1 MKTET
6 YEKERFSIGLYLHV
20 PFCSKTCDF
29 CAFYQ
34 VKPTRDVIER
44 YLDGIETELS
54 LIGQFDSLNTIFWGG
69 GTPGLLSAKDMEGLG
84 KTVGKFVGETAEW
97 SVEMAPGSIKEDKL
111 MVLKDLGVTRISMGV
126 QSFNDV
132 FLDGLGRQHSTK
144 QIYRAYELLQKVG
157 FKSVNLDLIFSI
169 PGQTAEDWEADLKEA
184 IRLEP
189 DHIST
194 YCLTFEEDTALYV
207 KLSDG
212 RVSVDEEKEVAFYRK
227 SWDVLAAASYVQYEI
242 SNYAREG
249 HECVHNINTWRMHE
263 WIGVGPSA
271 SEQFRGW
278 RSSNVADEAQWYQDL
293 KEGRR
298 SQSDR
303 ILLEDRLLFEDA
315 LIFGLRM
322 NAGVQLNELEE
333 RFPGVPVASLSPFFE
348 NLLKE
353 GKMIKGSSGNLCLSD
368 EGRLVA
374 DAIGSELLN
383 CFEEKIGHSE

>member
-6 YEKERFSIGLYLHV
+6 YEKERFPIGLYLHV

-34 VKPTRDVIER
+34 VKPTQDVIER

-54 LIGQFDSLNTIFWGG
+54 LIEQFDSLDTIFWGG

-84 KTVGKFVGETAEW
+84 KTVKKFVGETAEW

-111 MVLKDLGVTRISMGV
+111 RVLKDLGVTRISMGV

-157 FKSVNLDLIFSI
+157 FKSINLDLIFSI
-169 PGQTAEDWEADLKEA
+169 PGQRAEDWEEDLKEA
-184 IRLEP
+184 IRLAP

-212 RVSVDEEKEVAFYRK
+212 RVSIDEEKEVAFYRK
-227 SWDVLAAASYVQYEI
+227 SWEVLAAAGYAQYEI

-271 SEQFRGW
+271 SEQFQGW
-278 RSSNVADEAQWYQDL
+278 RSSNVADEAQWNQDL
-293 KEGRR
+293 KEGKR
-298 SQSDR
+298 SQADR

-322 NAGVQLNELEE
+322 NAGIQLDELEE

-353 GKMIKGSSGNLCLSD
+353 GKMIEGSYSSLCLSE

-374 DAIGSELLN
+374 DAVGSELLN
-383 CFEEKIGHSE
+383 CFEAK

>member
-1 MKTET
+1 M
-6 YEKERFSIGLYLHV
+6 
-20 PFCSKTCDF
+20 
-29 CAFYQ
+29 
-34 VKPTRDVIER
+34 IER

-54 LIGQFDSLNTIFWGG
+54 LIEQFDSLDTIFWGG

-84 KTVGKFVGETAEW
+84 KTVKKFVGETAEW

-111 MVLKDLGVTRISMGV
+111 RVLKDLGVTRISMGV

-157 FKSVNLDLIFSI
+157 FKSINLDLIFSI
-169 PGQTAEDWEADLKEA
+169 PGQRAEDWEEDLKEA
-184 IRLEP
+184 IRLAP

-212 RVSVDEEKEVAFYRK
+212 RVSIDEEKEVAFYRK
-227 SWDVLAAASYVQYEI
+227 SWEVLAAAGYAQYEI

-271 SEQFRGW
+271 SEQFQGW
-278 RSSNVADEAQWYQDL
+278 RSSNVADEAQWNQDL
-293 KEGRR
+293 KEGKR
-298 SQSDR
+298 SQADR

-322 NAGVQLNELEE
+322 NAGIQLDELEE

-353 GKMIKGSSGNLCLSD
+353 GKMIEGSYSSLCLSE

-374 DAIGSELLN
+374 DAVGSELIN
-383 CFEEKIGHSE
+383 CFEAK